1 MKARLLWY
9 GWDLLAL
16 ALGMLTAFPIRTG
29 KIRLVLIALLV
40 LVWGGLLALL
50 WLRRKAI
57 AAALFATTL
66 LLLLFLCLP
75 GRPIDPQAL
84 RRVYVERLQAYGGV
98 TYIWGGENS
107 LGIDCSGLV
116 RRALVDA
123 LFLQGWQTANPRA
136 VREAISLWWHD
147 ESALEMGRA
156 AAGRTQ
162 LVNPPAVKATLGNP
176 VGAQPGDLAV
186 MPSGSHVL
194 AFLGGGKWIEAEPS
208 FGSTHVFTL
217 TGPFQELA
225 AERITLVRWKWL
237 SAGIA
242 P

>member
-9 GWDLLAL
+9 AWGLLAL
-16 ALGMLTAFPIRTG
+16 ALGMLSAFPIRTG
-29 KIRLVLIALLV
+29 KIRLVLATLLV
-40 LVWGGLLALL
+40 LVWGGLIALL
-50 WLRRKAI
+50 WLKRKGIGA
-57 AAALFATTL
+57 TL
-66 LLLLFLCLP
+66 LAATLLPLLFLSLP
-75 GRPIDPQAL
+75 GRPIDPSTL
-84 RRVYVERLQAYGGV
+84 RRVYLERLQFYAGA

-116 RRALVDA
+116 RRALIDA

-136 VREAISLWWHD
+136 IRDAISLWWHD

-156 AAGRTQ
+156 ADGRTQ
-162 LVNPPAVKATLGNP
+162 PVNSPAIRATMGHP
-176 VGAQPGDLAV
+176 DGALPGDLAV

-194 AFLGGGKWIEAEPS
+194 AFLGDGKWIEAEPG
-208 FGSTHVFTL
+208 FGSTHIFTL

-225 AERITLVRWKWL
+225 AERIMLVRWKWL
-237 SAGIA
+237 STEA